1 MTPTQRRYLQAIQ
14 DFIDA
19 DGWYPAV
26 DDVTLAVGCSST
38 NGTVEVLDRLVR
50 DGFVEWPDSPPKPSV
65 NGGRRS
71 RGIIRR
77 PCSIRLTEQGKKAL
91 EQ

>member
-26 DDVTLAVGCSST
+26 DDITAALGYSSC
-38 NGTVEVLDRLVR
+38 NGTHEVLERLER
-50 DGFVEWPDSPPKPSV
+50 DGLIEWPWSVLKPSV
-65 NGGRRS
+65 ENGKRS
-71 RGIIRR
+71 RATMRR
-77 PCSIRLTEQGKKAL
+77 PNSIRLTEQGKKAL
-91 EQ
+91 QQ